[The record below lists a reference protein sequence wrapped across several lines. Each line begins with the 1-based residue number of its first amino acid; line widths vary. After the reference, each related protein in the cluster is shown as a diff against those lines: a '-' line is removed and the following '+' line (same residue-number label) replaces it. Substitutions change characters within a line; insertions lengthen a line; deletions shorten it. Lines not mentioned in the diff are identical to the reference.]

1 MPKKIDHEEMKGFA
15 KLPLVTKLKKLTS
28 SLTTI
33 EVIIL
38 HGYPVVNVIMCVLHI
53 NRIIYIQYT

>member
-15 KLPLVTKLKKLTS
+15 KLPLVTKLKKLSS

-38 HGYPVVNVIMCVLHI
+38 HGYPVVNIIMCVY
-53 NRIIYIQYT
+53 YISIQ